1 MSFDD
6 FTNGLKLAD
15 RPWTRDIFCKIWRDR
30 HVWPRI
36 FASQKIKNCAELL
49 EEALAVNNGPWDA
62 VEWFDFGDPSQDVF
76 DNQIEP
82 LKEILRNNLFFMPYE
97 KCFFRISMEN
107 KHHTRTQILICIQKT
122 HKENVYLCVLFT
134 LLVDKKNNFF
144 ARVVDFFTLAANEKG
159 VQIGKYN
166 EEDTEDAGARLVLFL
181 WMILNTRNIPKT
193 VERRDKHEDRKREQ
207 KGLPRIGGITHIGT
221 RAYETALRETQAM
234 ERTGT
239 HASPR
244 PHLRRGHIR
253 TYEDGKKIWVHATI
267 VNGSDQAKIV
277 AREKYAVRTG
287 NADSA

>member
-30 HVWPRI
+30 YVWPRI
-36 FASQKIKNCAELL
+36 DVSHPTEGCAELL
-49 EEALAVNNGPWDA
+49 AEVLSFNNVSWEA
-62 VEWFDFGDPSQDVF
+62 VEWFDFGDPSEDIF
-76 DNQIEP
+76 HNQIEP
-82 LKEILRNNLFFMPYE
+82 LKEIIKNNLFSMPYE
-97 KCFFRISMEN
+97 QCFFRTSA
-107 KHHTRTQILICIQKT
+107 KDQKQRKAQILICIQKMQ
-122 HKENVYLCVLFT
+122 KEDGCICIIFALYEDN
-134 LLVDKKNNFF
+134 KSNFY
-144 ARVVDFFTLAANEKG
+144 ATAQDFFTLKANEKG

-166 EEDTEDAGARLVLFL
+166 KENTEDAGARLFLCL

-193 VERRDKHEDRKREQ
+193 VERRNKHEDRKREQ

-221 RAYETALRETQAM
+221 RAYETALRETQNM

-267 VNGSDQAKIV
+267 VNGSDQTKIV

-287 NADSA
+287 NVDGA